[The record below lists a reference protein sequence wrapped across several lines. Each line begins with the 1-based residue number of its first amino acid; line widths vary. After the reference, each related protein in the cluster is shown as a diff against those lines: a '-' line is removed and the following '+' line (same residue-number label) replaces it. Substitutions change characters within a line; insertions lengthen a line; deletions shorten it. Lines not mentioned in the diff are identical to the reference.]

1 MVENGGP
8 ALSPGFHRFRILA
21 VHRFLL
27 AGELVVVIGG
37 MGPVLP
43 VLVEIC
49 GIQGGRCGTGWGV
62 AKATAHHFVQHGI
75 GSGMALAGVW
85 YGP

>member
-8 ALSPGFHRFRILA
+8 ALNPGFCQFRILA
-21 VHRFLL
+21 VHRFLP
-27 AGELVVVIGG
+27 AGELVVVVGG

-49 GIQGGRCGTGWGV
+49 GIQGGRRGTGQGV
-62 AKATAHHFVQHGI
+62 
-75 GSGMALAGVW
+75 
-85 YGP
+85 

>member
-8 ALSPGFHRFRILA
+8 ALNPGFRRFRILA
-21 VHRFLL
+21 VHRFLP
-27 AGELVVVIGG
+27 AGEMVVVVGG

-49 GIQGGRCGTGWGV
+49 GIRGGLRGTGWGV
-62 AKATAHHFVQHGI
+62 
-75 GSGMALAGVW
+75 
-85 YGP
+85 

>member
-1 MVENGGP
+1 MVENSGP
-8 ALSPGFHRFRILA
+8 ALNPGFHRFHILA
-21 VHRFLL
+21 VHRFLP

-49 GIQGGRCGTGWGV
+49 GIWGGQHGTGRGV
-62 AKATAHHFVQHGI
+62 
-75 GSGMALAGVW
+75 
-85 YGP
+85 